1 MIESFS
7 ANEPPRSP
15 GGCNPWAWKQQ
26 YRDIRHRPD
35 VVIRS
40 VATLASTERKPPLS
54 VPLESKKE
62 PDMSKRLRPWFLVAA
77 ILTTVGAIH
86 LLTLR
91 PGHDW
96 GGDFSLYV
104 HHAKNLAEGTPYAET
119 GYLYNPAYATIG
131 PPTYPPVL
139 PLILAPVYLVCGLN
153 FEAMKLVMVA
163 SLVAFLL
170 FVFLSFRRELPLGHA
185 LAIVV
190 LVGLSRTLL
199 GGANSIGSDMPFMAI
214 LYLTIF
220 TLQKA
225 YDTYR
230 NRRPRFRYLV
240 PAVVLIC
247 VAFSTRTLG
256 GVLLPSV
263 LVYDLLRYRRITGW
277 AVAVGAAVAAF
288 VLVQSVFV
296 HSNSAY
302 FDQYNVGPS
311 VFVHNG
317 IGYMSE
323 LAAFW
328 HNGYFK
334 PLGGLVFVA
343 VTALAVLGYA
353 SSVRRRVTLF
363 DGSPVVSRPGVT
375 ILEVFPP
382 LYLAAVLLFP
392 SFGGRRFLEP
402 IFPLYLFFAFRG
414 LEHAW
419 LVRRERVRRVVFAS
433 LLVAVGGSYLASAT
447 RLDLDVT
454 EGIGK
459 AESVALFDYVRH
471 ETPEDGVVIF
481 IKPRVMSLLTSRR
494 ASAYHMPSDP
504 SQLWDYFSRIGATH
518 LVVVENDDAFFGA
531 EDPARL
537 AYLRTFAEGNPAK
550 LRPVFANA
558 DFRVYRIA
566 DQEAGLATAV
576 SEAEEE
582 PDRQSSVVLATA
594 TSPSR

>member
-1 MIESFS
+1 MC
-7 ANEPPRSP
+7 NEQ
-15 GGCNPWAWKQQ
+15 GCNPWTWKQQ

-40 VATLASTERKPPLS
+40 VVTLARTERKPSLS
-54 VPLESKKE
+54 VPLESEKE

-77 ILTTVGAIH
+77 ILATVAAIH

-91 PGHDW
+91 PGHNW
-96 GGDFSLYV
+96 GGDFSMYV

-131 PPTYPPVL
+131 PPTYPPVF
-139 PLILAPVYLVCGLN
+139 PLILAPVYLLCGLN

-163 SLVAFLL
+163 SLVVFLL
-170 FVFLSFRRELPLGHA
+170 FVFLTFRRELPLGHA

-230 NRRPRFRYLV
+230 HRRPRFRYLV

-256 GVLLPSV
+256 GMLLPSV
-263 LVYDLLRYRRITGW
+263 LAYDLLRYRRITGW
-277 AVAVGAAVAAF
+277 AVAIGAAMAAF
-288 VLVQSVFV
+288 VLAQSVFV

-311 VFVHNG
+311 VFLHNG
-317 IGYMSE
+317 AAYLAE

-334 PLGGLVFVA
+334 PLGGLIFIV

-353 SSVRRRVTLF
+353 SRVRRRVTL
-363 DGSPVVSRPGVT
+363 
-375 ILEVFPP
+375 LEVFPV
-382 LYLAAVLLFP
+382 LYLTAVLLFP
-392 SFGGRRFLEP
+392 GFAGRRYLEP

-419 LVRRERVRRVVFAS
+419 LVRRVRVRRVVFAS
-433 LLVAVGGSYLASAT
+433 LLVAVSGSYLASAT

-454 EGIGK
+454 EGISK

-481 IKPRVMSLLTSRR
+481 IKPRVMSLLASRK

-504 SQLWDYFSRIGATH
+504 SLLWDYFSRIGATH
-518 LVVVENDDAFFGA
+518 LVVVENDEAFAGA

-537 AYLRTFAEGNPAK
+537 AYLRNFAEGNAAK

-566 DQEAGLATAV
+566 DQGAGLATRAR
-576 SEAEEE
+576 EAAAETD
-582 PDRQSSVVLATA
+582 DRTSVVLATA
-594 TSPSR
+594 ASGPSR